1 MLETVGEVFPDA
13 KHQRFMFHF
22 YRNLFSVVPRSKVKL
37 VAKMLKTI
45 HAHEGK
51 KAAREKAKA
60 VVAQLWGMMLKEA
73 AKKVENIVEETLA
86 YCDFPMSIGLGSVP
100 IMCLNSE
107 LRNPKTHPCSR
118 HILGWE
124 FGLDAGLR
132 PAAPCGRYPVGQ
144 QKYMNMKHLEATLE
158 DVSIAG

>member
-1 MLETVGEVFPDA
+1 
-13 KHQRFMFHF
+13 
-22 YRNLFSVVPRSKVKL
+22 
-37 VAKMLKTI
+37 
-45 HAHEGK
+45 
-51 KAAREKAKA
+51 
-60 VVAQLWGMMLKEA
+60 MMLKEA

-132 PAAPCGRYPVGQ
+132 LAAPCGRYPVGQ
-144 QKYMNMKHLEATLE
+144 QKYMNMKHLEAALD
-158 DVSIAG
+158 DVSIAGKPYSARACKRICA